1 MIVVAHERS
10 YKMLPLVPC
19 MHMVP
24 TARFQY
30 LNTDATFMRDAMK
43 TELIASMGTVD
54 DDFAPVIVPG
64 LTLNKQ
70 DIYTQIK
77 KYE

>member
-1 MIVVAHERS
+1 MIVIAHERS
-10 YKMLPLVPC
+10 FKMMPLVPC

-24 TARFQY
+24 TARLQY
-30 LNTDATFMRDAMK
+30 LNSDATFMRDAMK
-43 TELIASMGTVD
+43 MALIASMGTVD